1 MPIYDLRPIRIPL
14 TAENS
19 PNDEKE
25 VPVMPE
31 LSDYRLFSSLII
43 RRLFRV
49 RILDASKRPDPDDLG
64 LDASQ
69 TAAFYAALTQQL
81 TVIQGPPGTGK
92 TFIGLRIVQ
101 TLLHNSRYWSSIFIG
116 KSPILVVCY
125 TNHALDQFLKY
136 SN

>member
-14 TAENS
+14 TAEDS
-19 PNDEKE
+19 PNEEE

-31 LSDYRLFSSLII
+31 LSDYLI

-69 TAAFYAALTQQL
+69 AAAFYAALTQQL